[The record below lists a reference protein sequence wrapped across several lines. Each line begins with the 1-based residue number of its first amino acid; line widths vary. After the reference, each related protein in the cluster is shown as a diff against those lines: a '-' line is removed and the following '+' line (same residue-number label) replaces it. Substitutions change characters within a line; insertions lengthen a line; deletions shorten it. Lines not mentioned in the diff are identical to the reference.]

1 MTKKE
6 LLDSIE
12 SLLIAIN
19 ILISKEPGET
29 EQKELDDLAG
39 KLDKAQNSLV
49 KLMIREND
57 AEYMKLAGEL
67 GAVNSRIKQDLTA
80 LETLGKA
87 LDEVKQAVAL
97 ISKIVELFMAVA
109 GKV

>member
-12 SLLIAIN
+12 SLLININ
-19 ILISKEPGET
+19 ILISKVPSENE
-29 EQKELDDLAG
+29 EKELDDLAG
-39 KLDKAQNSLV
+39 KLDKAQNRLV
-49 KLMIREND
+49 KLMIRESD
-57 AEYMKLAGEL
+57 AEYLKLAGEL
-67 GAVNSRIKQDLTA
+67 GKVNSRIKQDLTA

-87 LDEVKQAVAL
+87 LEGVKQAVAL
-97 ISKIVELFMAVA
+97 ISGIVELCAVAA